1 MLLTR
6 QFFDSTNTSSPDIT
20 NIDDSWCNNPKNK
33 HSTSKWKKLVIDLYK
48 SGYSIRI
55 RTKDTTRSKYMYV
68 AGEEKAIKI
77 RVSNH
82 SPTIPNCPKRA
93 AYYNKKFGN
102 TGLIVGVG
110 GVSTKDAYHLIKE
123 TI

>member
-6 QFFDSTNTSSPDIT
+6 QFFDSTNTSSPHIT
-20 NIDDSWCNNPKNK
+20 NIDSSWCNNSSNK
-33 HSTSKWKKLVIDLYK
+33 HSSSKWKKLVIDLFN

-55 RTKDTTRSKYMYV
+55 RTKDTTSSKYLWV
-68 AGEEKAIKI
+68 AGKEKAIKV

-82 SPTIPNCPKRA
+82 LPTIPKELRKHS
-93 AYYNKKFGN
+93 YWNKKFGN